1 MYICC
6 ALLKH
11 GYENFNLEIL
21 EYCEP
26 EKCLERE
33 DFYIKKLNPKYNISL
48 NPTAPFSGRKHSDK
62 TKIIMSDTAKKIDHP
77 GRYKTGENNP
87 MHGKEKPEG
96 AGRVSQQI
104 EVTDITNNTTI
115 SYDSIC
121 EAART
126 LNLPS
131 HSIILN
137 YIQRNQQ
144 KPYKGRYTF
153 KKV

>member
-1 MYICC
+1 
-6 ALLKH
+6 
-11 GYENFNLEIL
+11 
-21 EYCEP
+21 
-26 EKCLERE
+26 
-33 DFYIKKLNPKYNISL
+33 
-48 NPTAPFSGRKHSDK
+48 
-62 TKIIMSDTAKKIDHP
+62 MSDTAKKIDHP

-87 MHGKEKPEG
+87 MYNKPKPVG

-137 YIQRNQQ
+137 YIQRNQK
-144 KPYKGRYTF
+144 KPYKGKYTF